1 MTQFD
6 ANILAGQ
13 TILVV
18 EDEPDSLEVAVALL
32 EMVDINVITASNGRE
47 GLEKARKEQPLF
59 IISDLSM
66 PVMSGWEMIHHL
78 KSDRSTM
85 DIPVIALTAHVMTGD
100 RNRALAAGF
109 HNYLTKP
116 LRPTTFINDLLK
128 VVEDTPE
135 IAKLVK
141 MNEVKDEVGAE

>member
-1 MTQFD
+1 MTGID
-6 ANILAGQ
+6 AHMLAGR

-47 GLEKARKEQPLF
+47 GLEKARKAQPLF

-85 DIPVIALTAHVMTGD
+85 NIPVIALTAHVMTGD

-109 HNYLTKP
+109 HNYMTKP
-116 LRPTTFINDLLK
+116 LRPKTFINDLLQI
-128 VVEDTPE
+128 VTDTPE
-135 IAKLVK
+135 ITKL
-141 MNEVKDEVGAE
+141 MNREGTA